1 MFDIFDING
10 NRIECRV
17 LFTFNHDNKNFIV
30 YINDT
35 EDVMAS
41 FYKIENEKM
50 IITPITDDKDFDIVD
65 DEILKRCSENE

>member
-1 MFDIFDING
+1 
-10 NRIECRV
+10 
-17 LFTFNHDNKNFIV
+17 
-30 YINDT
+30 
-35 EDVMAS
+35 MAS

>member
-35 EDVMAS
+35 EDVIAS